1 MANGNLFVSNEW
13 MVFGGGGFLCRS
25 DLLGDLCVWLFVR
38 LILGRGLGSNGV
50 GGLRGGGETWWVWGL
65 RLRA

>member
-50 GGLRGGGETWWVWGL
+50 GGLRGG
-65 RLRA
+65 